1 MRHDRR
7 QHDNRAAT
15 SLTASSPVTPPTQPC
30 QTPIRGSKILLPH
43 SSSCPRPIADR
54 CTPIRW
60 SEDFRGTNSK
70 KRAGQSPKNFPTNK
84 IFLPKIPGLGA
95 EIFHP
100 FSSLRPAKLNRF
112 PEKIPKKLPDSGE
125 EDFIGRKI
133 FQAADRRAQQLG
145 TCSPVSSRRDQN
157 LFWWVGSQG
166 SPHPVRA
173 RTLGCA
179 GMLPERR

>member
-7 QHDNRAAT
+7 QHDNSAAT

-60 SEDFRGTNSK
+60 AENFRGTNSK

-100 FSSLRPAKLNRF
+100 FNSLRPAQLNRF
-112 PEKIPKKLPDSGE
+112 PEKIPKKTAG
-125 EDFIGRKI
+125 FRGRKI
-133 FQAADRRAQQLG
+133 L
-145 TCSPVSSRRDQN
+145 
-157 LFWWVGSQG
+157 WVGRFSKPQTG
-166 SPHPVRA
+166 GPNNSEHALRFLPVVTKTCFGGWAPKNRRIQSGN
-173 RTLGCA
+173 RTSGYA
-179 GMLPERR
+179 